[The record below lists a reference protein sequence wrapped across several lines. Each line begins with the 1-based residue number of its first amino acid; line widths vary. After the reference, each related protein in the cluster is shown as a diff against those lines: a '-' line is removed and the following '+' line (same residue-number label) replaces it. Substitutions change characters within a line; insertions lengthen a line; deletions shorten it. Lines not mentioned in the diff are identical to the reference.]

1 MPFVETMGDAFPELT
16 KKQGDIKEILDEEEE
31 SFSRTL
37 DRGEKLFDQ
46 YATCMKDLGV
56 NELNGADVPCRPHM
70 AHGGGELISSSSG
83 IPADANFGVLESYSG
98 IIIHLSRPACSAI
111 GWFLGAFVHTLQL
124 SRLPAC
130 TSAIEADTY
139 YPQLRF
145 GPPPFHPVPHNL
157 LEFRKHTHQCN
168 QCLRM
173 ASFQGNFFVCSTD
186 LPAVPTNQSYAVEIQ
201 IEYTLTQPF
210 VVM

>member
-1 MPFVETMGDAFPELT
+1 MGDAFPELT

-46 YATCMKDLGV
+46 YATRTKDLGV
-56 NELNGADVPCRPHM
+56 NELNGADVWRLYDTYGFHVDLTRLM
-70 AHGGGELISSSSG
+70 AAGNSSHH
-83 IPADANFGVLESYSG
+83 
-98 IIIHLSRPACSAI
+98 HLVYRRMQTLACSNLRLD
-111 GWFLGAFVHTLQL
+111 GSLVHTLQL

-139 YPQLRF
+139 YPRLRF